1 MIAVTRSD
9 EESSFTGVLQLLPAA
24 FEFIHI
30 ALIYVSGNLLGLRLK
45 VVLCGS
51 NRLAS

>member
-1 MIAVTRSD
+1 MIAVTRSV
-9 EESSFTGVLQLLPAA
+9 EESNFTGVLQLLPGVV
-24 FEFIHI
+24 EYTYMESM
-30 ALIYVSGNLLGLRLK
+30 YVSGNLLGLRLK